1 MALYD
6 DYLTHDDKPFV
17 ENINDA
23 LLLSNVFDITVQVDA
38 PEMFSNQTWVNTTSP
53 RKCSVSVLQLKEA
66 LPSGVSVSTSNNKSV
81 LTGTGTVK
89 LGWYPNFNAFGK
101 YKSISW
107 TGTGTIKVNLK
118 TTNGATIANDI
129 ANGTITSESVE
140 LRKLQEIVI
149 EIVLSNATLTG
160 LSVVMENKQST
171 RYGATVGITDVTG
184 LVDAITAIEGKNTE
198 QDGRISDLE
207 NVDAQIF
214 TYDLY
219 SSNYNPKIDT
229 NVTISCRVK
238 TVTGED
244 VYGKTLTLYKNGT
257 SVATATTNEL
267 GVATWTVTC
276 DEWGLQDFRVANT
289 NIQVKVV
296 GETKK
301 LVDGSGILWYAND
314 ENGIN
319 SITYNNNVTV
329 NANSYQIVKNA
340 YSSGDEKIKYCPSTS
355 VYAPT
360 SIKDVFLFVSYL
372 GEMRVINRSSSNLSS
387 QNVQGTLT
395 FIGKG
400 YH

>member
-23 LLLSNVFDITVQVDA
+23 LLLSNVFDMTVQVDA

-89 LGWYPNFNAFGK
+89 LGCYPNFNAFGK

-184 LVDAITAIEGKNTE
+184 LNDRLNGIESEIDSVCNLSMSASDYTTKENTTITIYCYAKDIEGNPIQGKELTPYGVSGASPVPLTTKTTDNNGMASWSVTVAYGLNTYYVE
-198 QDGRISDLE
+198 
-207 NVDAQIF
+207 DATLQIYGYGYAILWQNSQ
-214 TYDLY
+214 TNPTAVLY
-219 SSNYNPKIDT
+219 RNNDKAILVLNGLVTAVPTSWAEYGSNIASTVAPKG
-229 NVTISCRVK
+229 TI
-238 TVTGED
+238 
-244 VYGKTLTLYKNGT
+244 T
-257 SVATATTNEL
+257 SVSADHQIIYSINWEGKLQFRSLTGSTLSNKEHYIQI
-267 GVATWTVTC
+267 
-276 DEWGLQDFRVANT
+276 EW
-289 NIQVKVV
+289 
-296 GETKK
+296 
-301 LVDGSGILWYAND
+301 
-314 ENGIN
+314 
-319 SITYNNNVTV
+319 SI
-329 NANSYQIVKNA
+329 I
-340 YSSGDEKIKYCPSTS
+340 
-355 VYAPT
+355 
-360 SIKDVFLFVSYL
+360 
-372 GEMRVINRSSSNLSS
+372 
-387 QNVQGTLT
+387 
-395 FIGKG
+395 
-400 YH
+400 